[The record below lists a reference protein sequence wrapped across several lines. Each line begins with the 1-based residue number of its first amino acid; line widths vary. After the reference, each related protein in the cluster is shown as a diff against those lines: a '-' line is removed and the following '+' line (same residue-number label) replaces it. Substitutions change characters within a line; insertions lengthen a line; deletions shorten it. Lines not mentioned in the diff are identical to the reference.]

1 MAKTMKGMK
10 KPKTTMKP
18 KTKPLMMMK
27 PTSGY
32 KGQVISPFFTYRYRF
47 SGGTLG

>member
-1 MAKTMKGMK
+1 MAKNMKGMR
-10 KPKTTMKP
+10 KPKTMMIKP
-18 KTKPLMMMK
+18 KTKPMMK
-27 PTSGY
+27 PISGY